1 MLLVRAASLTGYVEL
16 AGTLR
21 LNPYP
26 LLEGS
31 DCLVPAFNDP
41 DMKIPADAVRQ
52 LLEDSAEQAHEES
65 FGLRLAEHRLLSNLG
80 PLALIVR
87 EGPTAR
93 KAVEA
98 LFKYIRLHNEALNPR
113 IDEEDGIVTVRPEP
127 RPERPAP
134 ARQSVELSVG
144 VLGRTLRTF
153 LGDSWRPRAVCFTHR
168 RATRSLCSQESLR
181 FARRVRKR
189 LQRHRVQ
196 RGNLEQPVPHSDQ
209 LMARYARQ
217 YLDALLINRELSMSD
232 RVRELLW
239 IRVPS
244 GTYSLEAVAKQ
255 LGVSGRTIE
264 RQLKQDG
271 TSFSTVLNQV
281 RAEMVRQYVES
292 AGRPLYVIAEL
303 MGFSALSAFS
313 RWFRDEFGCS
323 ASEWRATAVRQR
335 GAASESRLSG

>member
-16 AGTLR
+16 AGILQ

-26 LLEGS
+26 LLEAVGLPRG
-31 DCLVPAFNDP
+31 CLRDQE
-41 DMKIPADAVRQ
+41 MKISADAVRQ
-52 LLEDSAEQAHEES
+52 LLEDSAQQVQVES
-65 FGLRLAEHRLLSNLG
+65 FGLRLAENRLLSNLG

-93 KAVEA
+93 KALEA
-98 LFKYIRLHNEALNPR
+98 LVKYIRLHNEALNPR
-113 IDEEDGIVTVRPEP
+113 IDEEDGIVRVRPELRFG
-127 RPERPAP
+127 RPVS
-134 ARQSVELSVG
+134 ARQGVELCVG

-153 LGDSWRPRAVCFTHR
+153 LGDSWRPRAVCFTHGAPR
-168 RATRSLCSQESLR
+168 DLSVHKRIFGS
-181 FARRVRKR
+181 RVEFGCDFNGI
-189 LQRHRVQ
+189 VC
-196 RGNLEQPVPHSDQ
+196 NTEDLEQRVPHSDQ
-209 LMARYARQ
+209 LMARYVGQ
-217 YLDALLINRELSMSD
+217 YLDALLINRDLRMSD

-244 GTYSLEAVAKQ
+244 GTYSLEAMAKQ
-255 LGVSGRTIE
+255 LGVSGRTVE

-271 TSFSTVLNQV
+271 TSFSALLNQV

-323 ASEWRATAVRQR
+323 PSEWRATAARQR
-335 GAASESRLSG
+335 RGASESRPSE

>member
-1 MLLVRAASLTGYVEL
+1 MLLVRAASLSGYEEL
-16 AGTLR
+16 AGILQ

-26 LLEGS
+26 LLQAVGLPRA
-31 DCLVPAFNDP
+31 CLHDP
-41 DMKIPADAVRQ
+41 EMKISADAACR
-52 LLEDSAEQAHEES
+52 LLEDSAERAQIEN
-65 FGLRLAEHRLLSNLG
+65 FGLRLAENRLLSNLG

-93 KAVEA
+93 KALEA
-98 LFKYIRLHNEALNPR
+98 LVKYIRLHNEALNPR
-113 IDEEDGIVTVRPEP
+113 IDEEDGNVTVRPGL
-127 RPERPAP
+127 RFERPVP
-134 ARQSVELSVG
+134 ARQAVELSVG
-144 VLGRTLRTF
+144 VLSRTLRTF
-153 LGDSWRPRAVCFTHR
+153 LGDSWRPRAVCFAHGAPR
-168 RATRSLCSQESLR
+168 DFSVHKRIFGS
-181 FARRVRKR
+181 RVDFGCDFNGIVCKAED
-189 LQRHRVQ
+189 
-196 RGNLEQPVPHSDQ
+196 LEQRVSHSDQ
-209 LMARYARQ
+209 LMARYVRQ

-244 GTYSLEAVAKQ
+244 GTYSLEAMAKQ
-255 LGVSGRTIE
+255 LGVNRRTIE

-271 TSFSTVLNQV
+271 TSFSALLNQV

-323 ASEWRATAVRQR
+323 PSEWRAAAARQR
-335 GAASESRLSG
+335 GAAAESRLSG

>member
-1 MLLVRAASLTGYVEL
+1 MLLLRAASLTGYVEL
-16 AGTLR
+16 AGTLKI
-21 LNPYP
+21 NPYRLVQAVGLP
-26 LLEGS
+26 VA
-31 DCLVPAFNDP
+31 CLREP

-113 IDEEDGIVTVRPEP
+113 IEVEDGVATLRPEL
-127 RPERPAP
+127 RLERAVP

-144 VLGRTLRTF
+144 VLSQTLRTF
-153 LGDSWRPRAVCFTHR
+153 LGHAWKPRGVCFTHR
-168 RATRSLCSQESLR
+168 APRVLSLH
-181 FARRVRKR
+181 RRIFGSR
-189 LQRHRVQ
+189 LQFESDFN
-196 RGNLEQPVPHSDQ
+196 GLMCNEEDLEQRIPHSDQ

-217 YLDALLINRELSMSD
+217 YLDALLINRNLSMSE

-244 GTYSLEAVAKQ
+244 GSYSLEGVAKQ
-255 LGVSGRTIE
+255 LGVGRKTLE
-264 RQLKQDG
+264 RHLKQDG

-292 AGRPLYVIAEL
+292 ADRPLYVIAEL

-313 RWFRDEFGCS
+313 RWFKDEFGCS
-323 ASEWRATAVRQR
+323 ASEWRATAAKQR
-335 GAASESRLSG
+335 GAASEYRLSG

>member
-1 MLLVRAASLTGYVEL
+1 MFLVRAASLTGYIEL
-16 AGTLR
+16 ARLLR

-26 LLEGS
+26 LLDAVGLPRA
-31 DCLVPAFNDP
+31 CLRDP
-41 DMKIPADAVRQ
+41 DMKIAADAGRQ
-52 LLEDSAEQAHEES
+52 LLEDSAERTQEES

-93 KAVEA
+93 KALEA
-98 LFKYIRLHNEALNPR
+98 LVKYIRLHNEALNPR
-113 IDEEDGIVTVRPEP
+113 IDVEDGIVTVRPEL
-127 RPERPAP
+127 RFQRPAP
-134 ARQSVELSVG
+134 SRQAVELSVG
-144 VLGRTLRTF
+144 VLGRTLRAF
-153 LGDSWRPRAVCFTHR
+153 LGDSWRPRAVCFTHGPPHDL
-168 RATRSLCSQESLR
+168 S
-181 FARRVRKR
+181 VHKR
-189 LQRHRVQ
+189 IFGSR
-196 RGNLEQPVPHSDQ
+196 LEFGRDFNGMVCNEADLEHPIPHSDQ
-209 LMARYARQ
+209 LMARYVRQ
-217 YLDALLINRELSMSD
+217 YLDALLINGELSMSD

-244 GTYSLEAVAKQ
+244 GTYSLEAMAKQ

-271 TSFSTVLNQV
+271 TSFSALLNQV
-281 RAEMVRQYVES
+281 RAEMVRQYLES

-323 ASEWRATAVRQR
+323 PSEWRVTAARQR
-335 GAASESRLSG
+335 RAASESHLSE

>member
-16 AGTLR
+16 ARTLR

-26 LLEGS
+26 LLDGVGLS
-31 DCLVPAFNDP
+31 RACLNDP

-93 KAVEA
+93 KALEA
-98 LFKYIRLHNEALNPR
+98 LVKYIRLHNEALNPR
-113 IDEEDGIVTVRPEP
+113 IDEEDGIVTVRPEL

-134 ARQSVELSVG
+134 ARQAVELSVG
-144 VLGRTLRTF
+144 VLSRTLRSF
-153 LGDSWRPRAVCFTHR
+153 LGDSWRPRAVCFTHGAPR
-168 RATRSLCSQESLR
+168 DLS
-181 FARRVRKR
+181 VHKR
-189 LQRHRVQ
+189 IFGPSVEFGREFNGLVCNEE
-196 RGNLEQPVPHSDQ
+196 NLEQRVPHSDQ

-217 YLDALLINRELSMSD
+217 YLDALLINRRLTMSD

-244 GTYSLEAVAKQ
+244 GSYSLEAMAKQ
-255 LGVSGRTIE
+255 LGISARTIE
-264 RQLKQDG
+264 RHLKQDG

-281 RAEMVRQYVES
+281 RAEMVRQYVEG
-292 AGRPLYVIAEL
+292 ADRPLYVIAEL